1 MSNEKLARKARRQ
14 ARRARRRGDITGQM
28 YTHIVKATN
37 DPVVLDEWNYRIEQA
52 GLNPWANKTQLMG
65 FSWEEIWNWFEA
77 NWPKILEILL
87 AILPL
92 LVLEEKNE

>member
-14 ARRARRRGDITGQM
+14 ARRARRRGDITSQM

-37 DPVVLDEWNYRIEQA
+37 DPVVLDEWNYRIEIA
-52 GLNPWANKTQLMG
+52 GLNPWANKSQLMG
-65 FSWEEIWNWFEA
+65 FSWEELWNWFEA

-92 LVLEEKNE
+92 LVLEEENE